1 MYRVYHL
8 LSRDFGCGRAFS
20 MNSVVLALDNGTR
33 LVCSDFNHS
42 RDRKIEIY
50 VHLPKQGW
58 VRTYE
63 KNQLTEIMW
72 TYYRKS
78 VQQKKSHDNYEKM
91 MRHSRKKKYSSGGSR
106 LGNSSYTTD
115 YECTKEPL
123 HDFRRVMYLAQE
135 G

>member
-1 MYRVYHL
+1 M
-8 LSRDFGCGRAFS
+8 
-20 MNSVVLALDNGTR
+20 
-33 LVCSDFNHS
+33 
-42 RDRKIEIY
+42 
-50 VHLPKQGW
+50 HLPKQGW

-106 LGNSSYTTD
+106 LGSNSYTTD

-123 HDFRRVMYLAQE
+123 HDFRRVMYTA
-135 G
+135 

>member
-8 LSRDFGCGRAFS
+8 LSRDFVCGSAFS
-20 MNSVVLALDNGTR
+20 MNSVVLTLDNGTR
-33 LVCSDFNHS
+33 LVCSDFNRS
-42 RDRKIEIY
+42 RTKKIEIY

-72 TYYRKS
+72 AYYRKS
-78 VQQKKSHDNYEKM
+78 VQQKKSHKNYAALM
-91 MRHSRKKKYSSGGSR
+91 SHSRKKKRASGGSR
-106 LGNSSYTTD
+106 LGSSSYTTD

-123 HDFRRVMYLAQE
+123 HDFRRVMYI
-135 G
+135 